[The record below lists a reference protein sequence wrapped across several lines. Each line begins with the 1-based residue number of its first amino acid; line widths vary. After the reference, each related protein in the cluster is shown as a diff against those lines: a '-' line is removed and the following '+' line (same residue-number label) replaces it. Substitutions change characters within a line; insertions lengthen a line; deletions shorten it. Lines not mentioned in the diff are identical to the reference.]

1 MHWHC
6 VERLL
11 PTGDW
16 ELDGH
21 SSQLEGVVAPAT
33 VEYVPATQGRQVAS
47 EEAPTAAENLPAAQA
62 AHAAEPA
69 VGLNVPAAHAAHDP
83 PLGV

>member
-1 MHWHC
+1 M
-6 VERLL
+6 
-11 PTGDW
+11 
-16 ELDGH
+16 
-21 SSQLEGVVAPAT
+21 SAP
-33 VEYVPATQGRQVAS
+33 QGWQVAS